1 MAWSLS
7 DPTFREAYDGILKRM
22 RACPACGIDTA
33 RLVQAV
39 TAPRGRCIEATCTLC
54 GFVST
59 FNVDVLLGG
68 KPETANDDG

>member
-1 MAWSLS
+1 MTWSLT

-22 RACPACGIDTA
+22 RACPSCGIDTA

-54 GFVST
+54 GFVSI
-59 FNVDVLLGG
+59 FNVDVLRGAL
-68 KPETANDDG
+68 PETEKDG